1 MTDSSAVWVDAT
13 GFPVIPSVAGVRRD
27 TPYWCREDVRVRGR
41 DWNFYGS
48 RRWMRVQRLLRALD
62 RPIAGTVGDTSGE
75 LAFEVCPTCGSDRG
89 DHACK

>member
-1 MTDSSAVWVDAT
+1 MSETRTVWVDAT
-13 GFPVIPSVAGVRRD
+13 GFPVLPSLAGVPQV
-27 TPYWCREDVRVRGR
+27 TPYWYREDVRVRGT
-41 DWNFYGS
+41 DWNFYGR

-62 RPIAGTVGDTSGE
+62 RPIAGTGGDTSGE